1 MNIAYS
7 LAILLNPAAW
17 TTFMASRPHWFF
29 GPRHGFGVGGVLVV
43 LFALLLIFLCIR
55 ALTNG
60 EKTQ

>member
-7 LAILLNPAAW
+7 LAMLLSSAAR
-17 TTFMASRPHWFF
+17 TAFTASRPHWFF

-43 LFALLLIFLCIR
+43 LFALLLIFLCVR